1 MTLNE
6 LEKAL
11 IKNFLMQS
19 GNFIE
24 DDATF
29 FSTISIK
36 SREYTGVGFFT
47 KFHQTEKLKINYEQK
62 SYKCGDLGAKLNN
75 SIDTGYLFYIEN
87 GYLELIEGY
96 TYDSDWPKDIHSIDI
111 YRI

>member
-11 IKNFLMQS
+11 IKNFLMHS

-47 KFHQTEKLKINYEQK
+47 KFHQTEKLKINHEQK
-62 SYKCGDLGAKLNN
+62 SSRLGNLGAKLNN
-75 SIDTGYLFYIEN
+75 AIDTGYLFYIEN

-96 TYDSDWPKDIHSIDI
+96 TYDSDWPNEIHSIYVYSI
-111 YRI
+111 